1 MTQAE
6 GPLTIDELRSLVAAG
21 TVDTVVIAITDMQG
35 RLQGK
40 RCGAKYFLDVVVPH
54 AAEGCNYLLAVDVDM
69 NTVGG
74 YAMSSWESGYGDFVF
89 KPDLSTLRLMPWHE
103 GSALVLCD
111 LQWEDGQSRRCLA
124 AADPAPADR
133 AAGRARARPLRWHR
147 TRVHAVQRRL
157 RGRLGQGLPPASARQ
172 PVQRRLL
179 AHRHRASR
187 ARSCAASAMA

>member
-21 TVDTVVIAITDMQG
+21 KVDTVVIAITDMQG

-54 AAEGCNYLLAVDVDM
+54 AAEACNYLLAVDVDM

-89 KPDLSTLRLMPWHE
+89 GRIWTP
-103 GSALVLCD
+103 SA
-111 LQWEDGQSRRCLA
+111 
-124 AADPAPADR
+124 
-133 AAGRARARPLRWHR
+133 
-147 TRVHAVQRRL
+147 HAVARGHRAGAVRPGVGRRSRVASPRQLLRRQLDRLAERGLVRL
-157 RGRLGQGLPPASARQ
+157 RG
-172 PVQRRLL
+172 
-179 AHRHRASR
+179 HRAGVHLSSTTATRLPGTR
-187 ARSCAASAMA
+187 ATAGLDPPTSTTSTTRSSAPAGLSACCGASAMA